1 MNGKNNLEI
10 GINQFLEAV
19 NYLFHSSDKELKVQ
33 ANKFLISFESK
44 PESWDISYQVLLKE
58 NLPEEAYYNAINI
71 LKNKIKYDF
80 ANYSENPEYIEKLLS
95 FFLNNI
101 DRFKNSKHYILI
113 NYCDCIGKAFLFTED
128 KFNELLKKFTTKLS
142 GQNSDIYSLLC
153 LLLIFNFICEAKFD
167 KRIVIDDRSRE
178 VFSDKINN
186 IAGDVFQ
193 FIIFMINKLKLIE
206 DNNLKH
212 FISNQILETINNYLY
227 LDFDENVI
235 YKFNNE
241 YLPIIDFIFQIDE
254 ENLDKHAESICS
266 LFNLPLQENN
276 MQNLSQIIFSKIL
289 NFKDILYKSIES
301 IDDEEVSFYIDIFT
315 SLIGNNLEE
324 LINENRF
331 DFFQIILDLTKK
343 CPSNKIGIL
352 VDFFN
357 HVSEFL
363 TDNKYKY
370 LNIIINNFKNI
381 FLQLVI
387 NFIGLTNF
395 EDKIFVE
402 LNIKK
407 TKALKDNDEYNI
419 TMDFREAVKD
429 ILLIYIDFFGFNSL
443 FEEILFPQ
451 FKNIVGKIKEDQKN
465 INNWCKIEN
474 LLFIFS
480 NICKYSQPTDPCFEN
495 VKVLFHTMFDIPKEY
510 IQITRTVTDI
520 IDNCSSILSQDK
532 DLLFKGFNYL
542 INGLDNNLVIKY
554 CSVSAKTLLKDN
566 REIMSELR
574 DNLITLYQNKLKNKI
589 LENDRYLYIVE
600 GIVNVITFSKKEKEK
615 EDYNKIK
622 FSLVEIM
629 KTWVLLLQ
637 KTKQILE
644 QKNSLTPEENNNVNE
659 LLIILKSISSSAFD
673 GLIESYKTIM
683 YEILLEIYPIII
695 YILQKMPNDKD
706 IVENCIQLIKI
717 YMRGLV
723 DNFIKFIPEYV
734 NCIINGYKLS
744 PISSY
749 IYAFEILVTAFPR
762 RKEQELRNILNNTFN
777 KICDITFSNYIKKQ
791 SDLDIYVQI
800 GEDFYGMLYRTMK
813 QSPRIII
820 ENEILEGLINIS
832 LNYMSTNQIQVAKN
846 IIVFFQFFI
855 KFQNSNLFKEMLQED
870 KILAENCKKIVQ
882 NQINKFSDILC
893 QKILQIFI
901 NTSIGQIIEDLT
913 ELFIIFISCQKT
925 LVIKGMNIY
934 LKDCPNDILTN
945 KEKKQFINLIENYSV
960 KEEEFKSFLNNFL
973 NRCEN
978 KQIRNRGEN

>member
-1 MNGKNNLEI
+1 MNEQNNQEI

-19 NYLFHSSDKELKVQ
+19 NYLFHSSDKDLKVQ

-44 PESWDISYQVLLKE
+44 PESWDISYQVLLK
-58 NLPEEAYYNAINI
+58 NDLQEEAYYNALNI

-80 ANYSENPEYIEKLLS
+80 ANYSENPEYIKKLLS

-101 DRFKNSKHYILI
+101 DRFKKSKHYILI

-128 KFNELLKKFTTKLS
+128 KFNEYLKKFTAKLT
-142 GQNSDIYSLLC
+142 GDNNDIDSLLC

-167 KRIVIDDRSRE
+167 KRIVIDDNSRDA
-178 VFSDKINN
+178 FSDKVKN
-186 IAGDVFQ
+186 ITGDVFQ
-193 FIIFMINKLKLIE
+193 FIIFMINKLKEIN

-227 LDFDENVI
+227 IDFDENVI
-235 YKFNNE
+235 LKFNNE

-266 LFNLPLQENN
+266 LFNLPLQENS

-289 NFKDILYKSIES
+289 NFKDILYKSLES
-301 IDDEEVSFYIDIFT
+301 IDDEQVSFYIDIFT
-315 SLIGNNLEE
+315 SLIGNNLDE
-324 LINENRF
+324 LINENRL

-357 HVSEFL
+357 HVSDFL
-363 TDNKYKY
+363 VENKETYG
-370 LNIIINNFKNI
+370 NIMNNFKII
-381 FLQLVI
+381 FMKLVV

-395 EDKIFVE
+395 EDEIFNK

-407 TKALKDNDEYNI
+407 TKALKDDDEYNI
-419 TMDFREAVKD
+419 TMDYRDAAKD
-429 ILLIYIDFFGFNSL
+429 ILINYIDFFGFNSF

-451 FKNIVGKIKEDQKN
+451 FTNIVSKIKEDQKK
-465 INNWCKIEN
+465 INNWSKLEN

-480 NICKYSQPTDPCFEN
+480 CVCKYLQPNDPCFEN
-495 VKVLFHTMFDIPKEY
+495 VKVLLFTMFDIPKEY
-510 IQITRTVTDI
+510 IQIIRTATDI
-520 IDNCSSILSQDK
+520 IDNCASILSKDK
-532 DLLFKGFNYL
+532 DLLIKGFNYL
-542 INGLDNNLVIKY
+542 INGLDSDLVIKY

-566 REIMSELR
+566 KEIMSDLR
-574 DNLITLYQNKLKNKI
+574 DNLISLYENKLKNKI
-589 LENDRYLYIVE
+589 LENDKYLYIVE
-600 GIVNVITFSKKEKEK
+600 GIVLVISFSKKEKEK

-644 QKNSLTPEENNNVNE
+644 QKNGLSPEENNNVNE
-659 LLIILKSISSSAFD
+659 LLIILKSISSSAFES
-673 GLIESYKTIM
+673 LIESHKTIM
-683 YEILLEIYPIII
+683 YEILLEIYPVII
-695 YILQKMPNDKD
+695 YILQKMSNDKG
-706 IVENCIQLIKI
+706 IVENCIQLIKV

-723 DNFIKFIPEYV
+723 NNFIKFIPEYV
-734 NCIINGYKLS
+734 NCIINGYKSS

-749 IYAFEILVTAFPR
+749 IYAFEILVTVFPR
-762 RKEQELRNILNNTFN
+762 RKEQELRNILNDTFN
-777 KICDITFSNYIKKQ
+777 KICNITFSNYIKKL

-832 LNYMSTNQIQVAKN
+832 VNYMSTNQIQVAKN
-846 IIVFFQFFI
+846 IIVFFQYFI
-855 KFQNSNLFKEMLQED
+855 KFQNSNFFEEMIKED
-870 KILAENCKKIVQ
+870 NVLAENCKKIVQ
-882 NQINKFSDILC
+882 DKINKFGDILC
-893 QKILQIFI
+893 QKILQIFV
-901 NTSIGQIIEDLT
+901 NTSIEQIIEDLT
-913 ELFIIFISCQKT
+913 ELFIEFISCQNI
-925 LVIKGMNIY
+925 LVVRGMNIC
-934 LKDCPNDILTN
+934 LKDLPNDILTN

-960 KEEEFKSFLNNFL
+960 KKEDFNLFFKNFL
-973 NRCEN
+973 NRCIN
-978 KQIRNRGEN
+978 KQIRNRGQN